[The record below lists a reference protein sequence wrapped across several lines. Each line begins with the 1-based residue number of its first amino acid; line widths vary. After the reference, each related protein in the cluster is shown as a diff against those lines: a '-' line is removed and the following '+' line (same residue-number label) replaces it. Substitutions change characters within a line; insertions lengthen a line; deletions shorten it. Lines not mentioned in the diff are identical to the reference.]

1 MATAEGRGWGFV
13 FFLKGVSL
21 EEVILDSHILNLFH
35 WRQRNLARMNFAE
48 TAFVL
53 EFCGSRMRLVIDTWE
68 LEIFGF
74 QCNGVIIIRVYVLES
89 L

>member
-1 MATAEGRGWGFV
+1 M
-13 FFLKGVSL
+13 
-21 EEVILDSHILNLFH
+21 ILDSHILNLFH
-35 WRQRNLARMNFAE
+35 WRQRNLARMNFGE

-74 QCNGVIIIRVYVLES
+74 QCNGGITIRVCVLES